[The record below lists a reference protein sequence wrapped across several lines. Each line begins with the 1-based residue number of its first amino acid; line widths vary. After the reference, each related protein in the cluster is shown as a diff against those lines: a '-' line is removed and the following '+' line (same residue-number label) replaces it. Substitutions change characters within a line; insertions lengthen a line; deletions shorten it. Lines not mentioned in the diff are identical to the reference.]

1 MNPQDRKSTA
11 PPAAAQSK
19 QEPAAGAD
27 AFASKALMPPQMAQ
41 DKRKFRILCVD
52 DDKGMRNA
60 EKRIIAPL
68 GHDVETAENGV
79 EALERVMQGGISL
92 IVSGYQ
98 MPDMRGDELLGAV
111 KKIDPGLPVII
122 VSATLTPELVIK
134 FKELGASLVM
144 SKPLDMTELKEEVR
158 KILSSDAF
166 LEDTKPENR

>member
-79 EALERVMQGGISL
+79 EALERVMQGGIDLVVSDFEMPKMNGFEL
-92 IVSGYQ
+92 AEAVIKHDPGVRVMIVSG
-98 MPDMRGDELLGAV
+98 G
-111 KKIDPGLPVII
+111 GLEEWHCKRL
-122 VSATLTPELVIK
+122 A
-134 FKELGASLVM
+134 ELGITHILG
-144 SKPLDMTELKEEVR
+144 KPFEHQD
-158 KILSSDAF
+158 
-166 LEDTKPENR
+166 LENAIGMNLPPEPQSE